1 MFGRRRRVEPVAPV
15 TPPPLAELTEGQVFD
30 LLHAQ
35 LAQLVGAQGQWTLVP
50 RRGDDTDV
58 IFHGLKAQQI
68 ASSLATVL
76 RTETAAL
83 RGEVSVEPTA
93 LPWTP
98 APISVWA
105 QTERAEAERAETEPA
120 QPQRATPGPVA
131 LPHFS
136 SAAPAAESLD
146 RARLV
151 A

>member
-15 TPPPLAELTEGQVFD
+15 TPPPVPELSDAQVFE

-35 LAQLVGAQGQWTLVP
+35 IARLVGAEGQWTLVP
-50 RRGDDTDV
+50 RSSDDTDV
-58 IFHGLKAQQI
+58 IFHGLKANQI
-68 ASSLATVL
+68 ASSLAAVL
-76 RTETAAL
+76 RTETAVL
-83 RGEVSVEPTA
+83 RGEVIAEPTA

-105 QTERAEAERAETEPA
+105 DPQAGTASAVPERITMSVA
-120 QPQRATPGPVA
+120 Q
-131 LPHFS
+131 S
-136 SAAPAAESLD
+136 SD